1 MLKAFIS
8 LVGYIPH
15 LIRGI
20 RPADPFGRRYGIGTV
35 TVVTGVVA
43 VTAVAVVTVAETT
56 GVLTVT
62 VAGAVTPDVEIGSVG
77 TETVGTGRVVGN
89 TDATTSAVDE
99 PTDAGV
105 VSPPEPCVDA
115 GGTLTTE
122 RSVGSRG

>member
-1 MLKAFIS
+1 M
-8 LVGYIPH
+8 
-15 LIRGI
+15 
-20 RPADPFGRRYGIGTV
+20 

-43 VTAVAVVTVAETT
+43 VRAVAVVTVAETT

-105 VSPPEPCVDA
+105 VSPPEPSVDA
-115 GGTLTTE
+115 GATLTTE